1 MELFVS
7 MELIVY
13 QHGSETYLNGQVNHI
28 NPEFKSPTDFGKNL
42 QNNFFEIIFP
52 LLLNINIYR
61 ISS

>member
-1 MELFVS
+1 

-13 QHGSETYLNGQVNHI
+13 QHGSDTYLNGQVNHI
-28 NPEFKSPTDFGKNL
+28 NPEFKSPTDFCKNL